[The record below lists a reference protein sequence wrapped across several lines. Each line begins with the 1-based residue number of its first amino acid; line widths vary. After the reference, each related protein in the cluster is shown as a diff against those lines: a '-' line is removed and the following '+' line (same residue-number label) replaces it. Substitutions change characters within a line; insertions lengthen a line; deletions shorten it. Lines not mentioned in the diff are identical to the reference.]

1 MKVPK
6 LKIGKLIADLP
17 IIQGGMAVK
26 ISTAKLAAAVAKEG
40 GIGVIAGT
48 GLDPEELRLE
58 IQKARSLTDGILGVN
73 VLYAVKN
80 FATLVKTALAEKID
94 LLISGAGFSREMFI
108 WGKETGTAIVPVV
121 SSAKLALLAEKLG
134 AAAVVVEGKE
144 AGGHLGTDR
153 KMMDILPEVLK
164 SVSIP
169 VIGAGGIINGFDIA
183 KVLKAGAQ
191 GVQMG
196 TRFAASLE
204 SNASLTMKKKYVEA
218 TNEDVIV
225 IPSPVGFPGRAVR
238 NLFTD
243 KITLGAIEIKKCY
256 SCLKECSHRYCIMDA
271 LLAACQSEEEKS
283 SLYFAGEG
291 VTRIKEVLSVK
302 EIFQQLL
309 TELALA

>member
-94 LLISGAGFSREMFI
+94 LLISGAGFSREMFT

-243 KITLGAIEIKKCY
+243 KITQGAIEIKKCY

-271 LLAACQSEEEKS
+271 LLAACQSEEEKN

>member
-243 KITLGAIEIKKCY
+243 KITQGAIEIKKCY

-271 LLAACQSEEEKS
+271 LLAACQSEEEKN

-302 EIFQQLL
+302 EIFQHLL

>member
-6 LKIGKLIADLP
+6 LKIGKFIADLP
-17 IIQGGMAVK
+17 IVQGGMAVK

-48 GLDPEELRLE
+48 GLEPEELRLE

-80 FATLVKTALAEKID
+80 FAALVKTAFAEKID

-121 SSAKLALLAEKLG
+121 SSAKLASLAERLG

-169 VIGAGGIINGFDIA
+169 VLGAGGIINGFDIA

-204 SNASLTMKKKYVEA
+204 SNASLTMKKRYVEA
-218 TNEDVIV
+218 TAEDVVV

-238 NLFTD
+238 NPFTD
-243 KITLGAIEIKKCY
+243 KISQGAIEIKKCH
-256 SCLKECSHRYCIMDA
+256 SCLKECSHRYCIMEA
-271 LLAACQSEEEKS
+271 LLEACQGEEES
-283 SLYFAGEG
+283 NSLYFAGEG

>member
-1 MKVPK
+1 M
-6 LKIGKLIADLP
+6 
-17 IIQGGMAVK
+17 
-26 ISTAKLAAAVAKEG
+26 
-40 GIGVIAGT
+40 
-48 GLDPEELRLE
+48 
-58 IQKARSLTDGILGVN
+58 
-73 VLYAVKN
+73 
-80 FATLVKTALAEKID
+80 
-94 LLISGAGFSREMFI
+94 
-108 WGKETGTAIVPVV
+108 
-121 SSAKLALLAEKLG
+121 
-134 AAAVVVEGKE
+134 
-144 AGGHLGTDR
+144 
-153 KMMDILPEVLK
+153 LK

-243 KITLGAIEIKKCY
+243 KITQGAIEIKKCY

-271 LLAACQSEEEKS
+271 LLAACQSEEEKN